1 MGDGTS
7 SQTNRLSIAYLISS
21 RLAMRTI
28 APINSGFLLSIA
40 LLILCLA
47 CAHANGEV
55 NSKELLDDAGLD
67 LETNDVES
75 TSAIATQTTHAEE
88 DPDAGEIDDSQL
100 FAGTGTREDL
110 EGGRRHRRH

>member
-1 MGDGTS
+1 MGCHTDCCDDPCCAVTTDAATTGADVVYM
-7 SQTNRLSIAYLISS
+7 Q
-21 RLAMRTI
+21 
-28 APINSGFLLSIA
+28 SIA

-75 TSAIATQTTHAEE
+75 TSAIATQTTHGPSAL
-88 DPDAGEIDDSQL
+88 S
-100 FAGTGTREDL
+100 L
-110 EGGRRHRRH
+110 EAIRT